1 LISGKGL
8 PRDKTKGCRERRGKP
23 FCRQIGIK
31 EQYGN
36 IVEPKPSQV
45 SPNHPNRSDPEVIC
59 NHELTLILNHLAL
72 SISSPEKAGVGG
84 SIPSLATIKSVV
96 YRPPDSQFHSN
107 SFQNQN
113 WSIEFCLR
121 VDLCVWS
128 VCSRPQDSPSR
139 KGKREG
145 RNLRSGEHR
154 RPKPGASAPRVA
166 GIRYAASMGNRS
178 CTPSLQETAYNPRR
192 PLKVTLSVGTNG
204 RRQGA
209 VYRPAGLGAGC
220 RIIAIR
226 APSRY
231 SKSGMTPRTPE
242 G

>member
-1 LISGKGL
+1 L

-45 SPNHPNRSDPEVIC
+45 SPNHPNRSDPEVVC

-84 SIPSLATIKSVV
+84 SIPSLATIKLVT
-96 YRPPDSQFHSN
+96 YRPPDSRFHSI
-107 SFQNQN
+107 SFQNKMVPPSFASGWIRASGVSVRALKTSLRGKENVKVAIYVRVSTADQN
-113 WSIEFCLR
+113 QELQLR
-121 VDLCVWS
+121 ELQEYATRHQWEIALC
-128 VCSRPQDSPSR
+128 P
-139 KGKREG
+139 
-145 RNLRSGEHR
+145 L
-154 RPKPGASAPRVA
+154 
-166 GIRYAASMGNRS
+166 
-178 CTPSLQETAYNPRR
+178 LQETASNPRR
-192 PLKVTLSVGTNG
+192 RLKVTLSAGTNG

-231 SKSGMTPRTPE
+231 SNGGMTPRTPE